1 MAHRI
6 AHMEVVVME
15 QQRDQLRTGRAH
27 RLLSI
32 LVFDLLDG
40 GCHVPAAGD
49 SNAGGGGG
57 DGGGGIQV
65 PRGRTRL

>member
-6 AHMEVVVME
+6 AHMKVVVME
-15 QQRDQLRTGRAH
+15 QQRDQLRTGR
-27 RLLSI
+27 LYLPLSI
-32 LVFDLLDG
+32 VAIDLLDG

-57 DGGGGIQV
+57 GGGGIQV

>member
-6 AHMEVVVME
+6 AHMKVVVME

-27 RLLSI
+27 LPLWSLLHVLI
-32 LVFDLLDG
+32 GVIDLRDG

-49 SNAGGGGG
+49 SN

-65 PRGRTRL
+65 PHGRTRL